1 MREKRDVKKRCFLT
15 YYMMAKTKIQPIL
28 PSLRER
34 KRYLAFEIISKD
46 KITDFNKIE
55 EAISSAS
62 LQLFGEI
69 GNAKAGMLFLKNKYD
84 QTKQRGLIRVNNKE
98 IDNIRSALT
107 LVKKIDNKE
116 VIIRSIGVSGILKK
130 AINKYLAS

>member
-1 MREKRDVKKRCFLT
+1 
-15 YYMMAKTKIQPIL
+15 MAKTKLQPIL

-46 KITDFNKIE
+46 KITDFSKIE

-69 GNAKAGMLFLKNKYD
+69 GTSKAGIIFLKDKYNENL
-84 QTKQRGLIRVNNKE
+84 QKGLIRINNKE
-98 IDNIRSALT
+98 VNNIRSALT
-107 LVKKIDNKE
+107 LIKEINHKE
-116 VIIRSIGVSGILKK
+116 VIVKSLGVSGILKK
-130 AINKYLAS
+130 AMNKYLAS

>member
-1 MREKRDVKKRCFLT
+1 MREKRDVKKRFFLT